1 MIISTF
7 LFLKYHIIEL
17 NEKWALLKNNLIFK
31 CGVVLKNEK
40 RFLYR
45 IYNYIYYDV
54 YIIIIF
60 IGILFYENIQHP
72 SVEIDY
78 YLSRLFVYDILLKSR
93 KYHNMSKL
101 KNKLWA

>member
-1 MIISTF
+1 M
-7 LFLKYHIIEL
+7 HI
-17 NEKWALLKNNLIFK
+17 
-31 CGVVLKNEK
+31 
-40 RFLYR
+40 
-45 IYNYIYYDV
+45 